1 MSEAHPEPPHGDPG
15 LGEGAVRAILTDIEG
30 TTSAIAFVKDTL
42 FPFAA
47 AALDGF
53 LDARGA
59 DPQVAAILA
68 EVPGPDPRATLRRW
82 MAEDAKVTPLK
93 SLQGMIWRAGF
104 EDGRLRGHLWP
115 DVAPCLRAWAGAG
128 LTLAVYSSGSEE
140 AQRLLFRHSAAGDLE
155 PLFAG
160 FFDTRTGPKRD
171 PAAYKAIVAR
181 LGTSERTT
189 LFLSDVVEELDA
201 AAAAGLPTCQIV
213 RPADGTRP
221 ARRHAEAPD
230 FPAVA
235 MRFGLPP
242 PAPPPG

>member
-47 AALDGF
+47 ANLDAF
-53 LDARGA
+53 LDARAA

-68 EVPGPDPRATLRRW
+68 EIPGPDPRATLRQW
-82 MAEDAKVTPLK
+82 MAEDAKATPLK
-93 SLQGMIWRAGF
+93 TLQGMIWRAGF

-115 DVAPCLRAWAGAG
+115 DVAACLRAWAQSG

-140 AQRLLFRHSAAGDLE
+140 AQRLLFRHSAAGNLE

-171 PAAYKAIVAR
+171 AASY
-181 LGTSERTT
+181 RTIAQKLDADAQET
-189 LFLSDVVEELDA
+189 LFLSDVAEELDA
-201 AAAAGLPTCQIV
+201 AAAAGLLTCQLI

-221 ARRHAEAPD
+221 AHRHAEAPD

-235 MRFGLPP
+235 TRFGLPP
-242 PAPPPG
+242 PG